1 MSFTALNRSVC
12 YLPDEI
18 IPLKAVGLVSLSVV
32 TVVFNSLVIIT
43 IWKDPFKELK
53 GTANYLILN
62 LAVCDLLVGFPAELL
77 FALLLWFPD
86 RVIIVFSAYVAIY
99 LDFYA
104 SFLTILGLAV
114 ERLLVISS
122 PSWSADYQTTTY
134 RTVGF
139 LSIWIFAGLLAFLP
153 VFGADSCHKYRMFIT
168 DAVGLPVLI
177 LLFACYTRIFLL
189 IRKQLHR
196 YFATGDQRRE
206 LQPLTPKSQR
216 MERLKR
222 RERGVALSVFIL
234 TGLVTVCWSPLFIV
248 ENIRQCCDHDDC
260 IPKKL
265 DLIFESLIFVHPL
278 ANPIAYAL
286 RTAKFRR
293 ALKRIFRCSGNN

>member
-1 MSFTALNRSVC
+1 MTLAQTAF
-12 YLPDEI
+12 
-18 IPLKAVGLVSLSVV
+18 LVSVSVL
-32 TVVFNSLVIIT
+32 TVALNSLVIMT
-43 IWKDPFKELK
+43 IWKDPFKQLK

-62 LAVCDLLVGFPAELL
+62 LAVCDLLMGFPTELL
-77 FALLLWFPD
+77 FAILHWFPGNKS
-86 RVIIVFSAYVAIY
+86 VIKAGYITMYFAIC
-99 LDFYA
+99 A

-114 ERLLVISS
+114 ERLIVISS
-122 PSWSADYQTTTY
+122 AKSDDNSTTMTY
-134 RTVGF
+134 CTVGIM
-139 LSIWIFAGLLAFLP
+139 SIWLFAALTASLP
-153 VFGADSCHKYRMFIT
+153 MLGWDSFDSYRLFIADAIG
-168 DAVGLPVLI
+168 VPVLI

-260 IPKKL
+260 IPKK
-265 DLIFESLIFVHPL
+265 
-278 ANPIAYAL
+278 
-286 RTAKFRR
+286 T
-293 ALKRIFRCSGNN
+293 

>member
-1 MSFTALNRSVC
+1 MTLAQTAF
-12 YLPDEI
+12 
-18 IPLKAVGLVSLSVV
+18 LVSVSVL
-32 TVVFNSLVIIT
+32 TVALNSLVIMT
-43 IWKDPFKELK
+43 IWKDPFKQLK

-62 LAVCDLLVGFPAELL
+62 LAVCDLLMGFPTELL
-77 FALLLWFPD
+77 FAILHWFPGNKS
-86 RVIIVFSAYVAIY
+86 VIKARYITMYFAIC
-99 LDFYA
+99 A

-114 ERLLVISS
+114 ERLIVISS
-122 PSWSADYQTTTY
+122 AKSDDNSTTTSY
-134 RTVGF
+134 CTVGIM
-139 LSIWIFAGLLAFLP
+139 SIWLFAALTASLP
-153 VFGADSCHKYRMFIT
+153 MLGWDSFDSYRLFIADAIG
-168 DAVGLPVLI
+168 VPVLI
-177 LLFACYTRIFLL
+177 LLIACYTRIFLL

-293 ALKRIFRCSGNN
+293 ALKRIFRRSGNN

>member
-1 MSFTALNRSVC
+1 MTLAQTAF
-12 YLPDEI
+12 
-18 IPLKAVGLVSLSVV
+18 LVSVSVL
-32 TVVFNSLVIIT
+32 TMALNSLVIMT
-43 IWKDPFKELK
+43 IWKDPFKQLK

-62 LAVCDLLVGFPAELL
+62 LAVCDLLMGFPTELL
-77 FALLLWFPD
+77 FAILHWFPGNKS
-86 RVIIVFSAYVAIY
+86 VIKAGYITMYFAIC
-99 LDFYA
+99 A

-114 ERLLVISS
+114 ERLIVISS
-122 PSWSADYQTTTY
+122 AKSDDNSTTTSY
-134 RTVGF
+134 CTVGIM
-139 LSIWIFAGLLAFLP
+139 SIWLFAALTASLP
-153 VFGADSCHKYRMFIT
+153 MLGWDSFDSYRLFIADAIG
-168 DAVGLPVLI
+168 VPVLI

-293 ALKRIFRCSGNN
+293 ALKRIFRRSGNN

>member
-1 MSFTALNRSVC
+1 MTLAQTAF
-12 YLPDEI
+12 
-18 IPLKAVGLVSLSVV
+18 LVSVSVL
-32 TVVFNSLVIIT
+32 TVALNSLVIMT
-43 IWKDPFKELK
+43 IWKDPFKQLK

-62 LAVCDLLVGFPAELL
+62 LAVCDLLMGFPTELL
-77 FALLLWFPD
+77 FAILHWFPGNKS
-86 RVIIVFSAYVAIY
+86 VIKAGYITMYFAICT
-99 LDFYA
+99 

-114 ERLLVISS
+114 ERLIVISS
-122 PSWSADYQTTTY
+122 AKSDDNSTTTSY
-134 RTVGF
+134 CTVGIM
-139 LSIWIFAGLLAFLP
+139 SIWLFAALTASLP
-153 VFGADSCHKYRMFIT
+153 MLGWDSFDSYRLFIADAIG
-168 DAVGLPVLI
+168 VPVLI

-293 ALKRIFRCSGNN
+293 ALKRIFRRSGNN